1 MLMLHYIILLY
12 YIDYKQLRKF
22 KL

>member
-1 MLMLHYIILLY
+1 VY
-12 YIDYKQLRKF
+12 YIDYKQLREL

>member
-1 MLMLHYIILLY
+1 LHYIILLY
-12 YIDYKQLRKF
+12 YIDYKQLRKL